1 MAPGLPA
8 DCADHVLRLVTEMQ
22 RLPRIVAVG
31 HRVAVPLAPQAS
43 GVRCY
48 QPTATTMYCGL
59 VTEMS
64 EDWPASS
71 S

>member
-1 MAPGLPA
+1 M
-8 DCADHVLRLVTEMQ
+8 VLRDAAVTVV
-22 RLPRIVAVG
+22 IG
-31 HRVAVPLAPQAS
+31 
-43 GVRCY
+43 Y

-64 EDWPASS
+64 EDCPASS